1 MRASISTGS
10 SQRRSSEVG
19 VLVGLLLGIG
29 LLLLWMA
36 GSDPEPAKPR
46 RERAP
51 AIRQLLHSAGVE
63 GVTPVGVTL
72 LCLACGALSGLVI
85 LAVSKTWSVA
95 VVFALMAAYLPI
107 AVLRARSTRRHR
119 ERREV
124 WPEVVDNL
132 ASAVRAGLSL
142 PEALTDLGER
152 GPEPLRDPF
161 GKFALDYQAS
171 GRFND
176 SLDLLKSRL
185 ADPIGDRV
193 VEGLRIARDVG
204 GGDLG
209 AMLRTLSSFLRDDL
223 RTRGELESRQAWTVN
238 GARLAVA
245 APWAILLM
253 MSFQH
258 DVVSRF
264 ATGAGLLVL
273 GVGAGTCLVAY
284 RLMIRLGRLPDERRT
299 LA

>member
-1 MRASISTGS
+1 M
-10 SQRRSSEVG
+10 G
-19 VLVGLLLGIG
+19 VLVGLVLGVG
-29 LLLLWMA
+29 LLLVWTA
-36 GSDPEPAKPR
+36 ITDPE
-46 RERAP
+46 RERRRRA
-51 AIRQLLHSAGVE
+51 RTTGLTGLLRGAGVE
-63 GVTPVGVTL
+63 GVTPVGVIL
-72 LCLACGALSGLVI
+72 LCVTCSICAGAAI
-85 LAVSKTWSVA
+85 LIVSQTWPVA
-95 VVFALMAAYLPI
+95 VVFSAMAAYLPI
-107 AVLRARSTRRHR
+107 AVLRARRARRHR

-142 PEALTDLGER
+142 PEALVELGAR
-152 GPEPLRDPF
+152 GPEPLREPF
-161 GKFALDYQAS
+161 EKFALDYQAS
-171 GRFND
+171 GRFNA
-176 SLDLLKSRL
+176 SLDLLKDRL

-209 AMLRTLSSFLRDDL
+209 SMLRTLSTFLRDDL
-223 RTRGELESRQAWTVN
+223 RTRGELESRQSWTVN

-245 APWAILLM
+245 APWCILLL

-264 ATGAGLLVL
+264 STGAGMVVL
-273 GVGAGTCLVAY
+273 AVGAGTCVVAY